1 MTVIKTR
8 ICHRDISALS
18 SQRAEVSLDQ
28 PCRQRWDPRIG
39 YDYWSVVE
47 NKRVAGGRVVQ
58 RHVLYLGEINSSQAA
73 VWRKAIEV
81 FDDDAG
87 HPRTMALFPE
97 HRCAAVASDASVVQL
112 RLSGMR
118 LCRPRQWGACW
129 LAGQLWQALQLDRF
143 WADRLPPSRKGTQWD
158 QILQVLVSYRLIA
171 PGSEWKLHRDW
182 FGNSAMADLLGADFG
197 LAEAHKLYACHDFL
211 LLHKDALFAHL
222 MARWRDLFN
231 ANFDVLLYDLTSTY
245 FEINASD
252 VAEGD
257 KRRHGYSRDKRPDC
271 PQVVI
276 ALVVT
281 PEGLPLACEV
291 LPGNTADCKTL
302 RMFLAKIER
311 QYGRARRV
319 WVMDRGIPTEAVLA
333 EMSRSDPPVQYL
345 VGTPKGRLSRLEK
358 QLLAQPW
365 QQARAGV
372 SVKLLAEDGEL
383 YVFAESVER
392 VSKERAMRR
401 RQLKWLWKRLRELA
415 AMQVPREEML
425 MKLGAA
431 RARAPTAWRLVDI
444 EMDKESA
451 MFSYAL
457 NRQKLRQIRRREGRY
472 LLRTNLTEN
481 DPALLWQY
489 YTQLVAVEEAFKNLK
504 GDLAI
509 RPIFH
514 QLERRVEAHIFVA
527 FLAYCLQITLQRRL
541 HALAPGLTARSALEK
556 FAAVQMIDVHLPTT
570 DGRELLLTRYTQPEP
585 ELQLLIQQ
593 LKLNLPPQPPPRIAT
608 STVPRH
614 RRSEDLSG

>member
-1 MTVIKTR
+1 MFLRKT
-8 ICHRDISALS
+8 
-18 SQRAEVSLDQ
+18 
-28 PCRQRWDPRIG
+28 PRKKDG
-39 YDYWSVVE
+39 KTHDYWSVVE

-81 FDDDAG
+81 VDADTG
-87 HPRTMALFPE
+87 RPRTMALFPE
-97 HRCAAVASDASVVQL
+97 DRCVAAASDQSVVQL
-112 RLSGMR
+112 RLSDMR

-129 LAGQLWQALQLDRF
+129 LAGQLWQALQLDTF
-143 WADRLPPSRKGTQWD
+143 WADRLPPSRKGTRWD
-158 QILQVLVSYRLIA
+158 QVLQVLVSYRLIA

-182 FGNSAMADLLGADFG
+182 FGKSAMADLLGADFG
-197 LAEAHKLYACHDFL
+197 LAESHKLYACHDL
-211 LLHKDALFAHL
+211 LLQHKEALFSHL

-252 VAEGD
+252 VTEND
-257 KRRHGYSRDKRPDC
+257 KRCHGYSRDKRPDC

-281 PEGLPLACEV
+281 PDGLPLAYEV
-291 LPGNTADCKTL
+291 LPGNTADCTTL
-302 RMFLAKIER
+302 RMFLARIEQ

-333 EMSRSDPPVQYL
+333 EMRGSDPPVQYL

-358 QLLAQPW
+358 RLLAMPW

-372 SVKLLAEDGEL
+372 AVKLLAEDGEL

-415 AMQVPREEML
+415 AMEVPREEML

-444 EMDKESA
+444 EMGKESA
-451 MFSYAL
+451 RFTYTL
-457 NRQKLRQIRRREGRY
+457 NRQKLRRIRRREGRY

-514 QLERRVEAHIFVA
+514 QEERRVEAHIFVA

-556 FAAVQMIDVHLPTT
+556 FAAVQMIDVRLPTT
-570 DGRELLLTRYTQPEP
+570 DGRELLLVRYTQPEP
-585 ELQLLIQQ
+585 ELRLLIQQ
-593 LKLNLPPQPPPRIAT
+593 LKLQLPPQPPPRIAT
-608 STVPRH
+608 ATVPRQ
-614 RRSEDLSG
+614 RL

>member
-1 MTVIKTR
+1 MFLRKT
-8 ICHRDISALS
+8 
-18 SQRAEVSLDQ
+18 
-28 PCRQRWDPRIG
+28 PRKKDG
-39 YDYWSVVE
+39 KTHDYWSVVE

-81 FDDDAG
+81 LDDDAG
-87 HPRTMALFPE
+87 HPRTLSLFPE
-97 HRCAAVASDASVVQL
+97 DRCEGVGPDKSIVQL
-112 RLSGMR
+112 RLWEMR
-118 LCRPRQWGACW
+118 VGRPRQWGACW
-129 LAGQLWQALQLDRF
+129 LGGHLWQALQLDQF

-158 QILQVLVSYRLIA
+158 QVLQVLVAYRLIA

-182 FGNSAMADLLGADFG
+182 FSKSAMADLLGADFG
-197 LAEAHKLYACHDFL
+197 LAEAHKLYACHDL
-211 LLHKDALFAHL
+211 LLQHKEALFSHL

-245 FEINASD
+245 FEVHASD

-281 PEGLPLACEV
+281 PDGLPLAYEV
-291 LPGNTADCKTL
+291 LPGNTADCTTL
-302 RMFLAKIER
+302 RMFLARIEQ
-311 QYGRARRV
+311 QYGKARRV

-333 EMSRSDPPVQYL
+333 EMRGSDPPVQYL

-358 QLLAQPW
+358 QLLAKPW
-365 QQARAGV
+365 QEARPGV

-392 VSKERAMRR
+392 VGKERAMRR
-401 RQLKWLWKRLRELA
+401 RQLKWLWKRLRELP

-444 EMDKESA
+444 AMDKQSA
-451 MFSYAL
+451 RFSYAL
-457 NRQKLRQIRRREGRY
+457 NRQKLRRVRQREGRY
-472 LLRTNLTEN
+472 LLRTNLAEN

-509 RPIFH
+509 RPVFH
-514 QLERRVEAHIFVA
+514 QEERRIEAHIFIA

-570 DGRELLLTRYTQPEP
+570 DGRGVLLTRYTQPEP

-593 LKLNLPPQPPPRIAT
+593 LKLDLPPQPPPRIAT
-608 STVPRH
+608 STVPRQPT
-614 RRSEDLSG
+614 

>member
-1 MTVIKTR
+1 MFLRKT
-8 ICHRDISALS
+8 
-18 SQRAEVSLDQ
+18 
-28 PCRQRWDPRIG
+28 PRKKDG
-39 YDYWSVVE
+39 KTHDYWSVVE

-81 FDDDAG
+81 LDDDAG
-87 HPRTMALFPE
+87 HPRTLALFPE
-97 HRCAAVASDASVVQL
+97 DRCEGVAPDTSVVQL
-112 RLSGMR
+112 RLSDMR

-129 LAGQLWQALQLDRF
+129 LAGQLWRELELDRF

-158 QILQVLVSYRLIA
+158 QVLQVLVSYRLIA

-182 FGNSAMADLLGADFG
+182 FGKSAMADLLGADFG
-197 LAEAHKLYACHDFL
+197 LAEAHKLYACHDL
-211 LLHKDALFAHL
+211 LLQHKADLFSHL

-281 PEGLPLACEV
+281 PDGLPLAYEV
-291 LPGNTADCKTL
+291 LPGNTADCTTL
-302 RMFLAKIER
+302 RMFLARIEQ

-333 EMSRSDPPVQYL
+333 EMRGSDPPVQYL

-358 QLLAQPW
+358 QLLAKPW
-365 QQARAGV
+365 QEARAGV
-372 SVKLLAEDGEL
+372 QVKLLAEDDEL
-383 YVFAESVER
+383 YVYAESVDR
-392 VSKERAMRR
+392 VSKERAMRK

-415 AMQVPREEML
+415 AMEILREEML

-431 RARAPTAWRLVDI
+431 RARAPTAWRVVDI
-444 EMDKESA
+444 EMDKESS
-451 MFSYAL
+451 MFIYTL
-457 NRQKLRQIRRREGRY
+457 NRQKLRRIRRREGRY

-504 GDLAI
+504 GNLAI

-514 QLERRVEAHIFVA
+514 QEERRIEAHIFIA

-585 ELQLLIQQ
+585 ELRLLIQQ
-593 LKLNLPPQPPPRIAT
+593 LKLQLPPQPPPRIAAT
-608 STVPRH
+608 GSVPPH
-614 RRSEDLSG
+614 LL